1 MTNVFISYRHGDT
14 LAAAAHLHEAL
25 PRHLPDV
32 RDLPGRCLAPSGRR
46 VDARAAP
53 DDAVGRLVP
62 RPHRAQLARARL
74 EGRLR
79 LDDRADVVRLEISTA
94 ITLGIPVLPVTVEG
108 AEMPPTAILPLS
120 VARLVRFQR
129 ATLSTA
135 DPAGDVGRIA
145 SVLREQRRS
154 GRRTPIPPEL
164 TGFWSRT
171 TATSGSSYEFRSD
184 GTYVQSGM
192 LLQPRPTGPY
202 TFEVFEEGL
211 ADVEPGVLHLEP
223 LRASATQRDAGRPET
238 DYTESPRE
246 LVGKT
251 LFWRLRPASP
261 ALLLLRPPGEAET
274 AYELEWR
281 AAAEGD
287 PAALRD

>member
-1 MTNVFISYRHGDT
+1 M
-14 LAAAAHLHEAL
+14 
-25 PRHLPDV
+25 
-32 RDLPGRCLAPSGRR
+32 
-46 VDARAAP
+46 
-53 DDAVGRLVP
+53 
-62 RPHRAQLARARL
+62 
-74 EGRLR
+74 
-79 LDDRADVVRLEISTA
+79 
-94 ITLGIPVLPVTVEG
+94 
-108 AEMPPTAILPLS
+108 
-120 VARLVRFQR
+120 
-129 ATLSTA
+129 
-135 DPAGDVGRIA
+135 
-145 SVLREQRRS
+145 LREQRRS
-154 GRRTPIPPEL
+154 GRRTPIPLEQ

-223 LRASATQRDAGRPET
+223 LRASATQKDAGRPET